1 MFSHT
6 FTTWLLANLLHPLI
20 WFVYLFITGNNN
32 SDTFS
37 AESVSLLLLVFFY
50 SLIFSLPCLLLSRG
64 LLQVISLT
72 KENLLVKFI
81 AWLFAN
87 ALLIVLEVW
96 VIILLLTGGNEPELL
111 LFSVPAIAATWVAI
125 AIRWKQ
131 FKNLILQQKTNDNE
145 NNLV

>member
-1 MFSHT
+1 MFSHA

-20 WFVYLFITGNNN
+20 WFIYLVSTGNNN

-37 AESVSLLLLVFFY
+37 AESVSILLLVFFY

-64 LLQVISLT
+64 LLQVIALT
-72 KENLLVKFI
+72 KDNFLVKFI

-96 VIILLLTGGNEPELL
+96 VIILLLTGGNEIELL
-111 LFSVPAIAATWVAI
+111 LFSLPAIAATWLAI

-131 FKNLILQQKTNDNE
+131 FKNLILQQKTNDHE